1 MAKHEDIIRQLSSLA
16 HRMFADGRGEVFLYG
31 SRANGNAKPYSDWDV
46 LIVTDDGLSTSD
58 DFEAFA
64 LPFAELGWRCGE
76 QITPLH
82 YTQTQWAA
90 ESSTAFYHNVVSTRI
105 RL

>member
-1 MAKHEDIIRQLSSLA
+1 MEKHEDILRQLSSLA

-31 SRANGNAKPYSDWDV
+31 SRAQGTAKPHSDWDV
-46 LIVTDDGLSTSD
+46 LIVTDDILSTSD
-58 DFEAFA
+58 DFEAYA
-64 LPFAELGWRCGE
+64 LPFAEIGWRYGE

-82 YTQTQWAA
+82 YTHSQWDA
-90 ESSTAFYHNVVSTRI
+90 ESSTAFYHNVISTRI